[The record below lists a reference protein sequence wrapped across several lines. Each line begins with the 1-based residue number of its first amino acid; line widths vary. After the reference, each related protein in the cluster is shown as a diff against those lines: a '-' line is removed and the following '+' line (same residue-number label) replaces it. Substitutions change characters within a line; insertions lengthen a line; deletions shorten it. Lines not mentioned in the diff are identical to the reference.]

1 MSILSAPTK
10 SVIMGGL
17 FLVVPLIVMIII
29 GKNAIEILSP
39 LGKNIGHRIGVS
51 SIFGKATLTIICL
64 LLLLFFCYLAGL
76 LLRYSMVSK
85 FGDSVEEKIYL
96 FFPQLQILKYKIA
109 GESSMKSVWTPIL
122 MKEENHY
129 VLVFVTCSLDEPVL
143 SIFVPECP
151 RLDSGEI
158 RYMKKEDCVYE
169 LISMKQAMDAVVSF
183 GKKGNLKKEIERRI
197 NKENNP

>member
-10 SVIMGGL
+10 SVILGGL
-17 FLVVPLIVMIII
+17 FLIVPLIVMIII

-51 SIFGKATLTIICL
+51 SVFGKATLSIICL
-64 LLLLFFCYLAGL
+64 FLLFFFCYLAGL

-85 FGDSVEEKIYL
+85 FGDSVEEKIFL

-122 MKEENHY
+122 MKEESHY
-129 VLVFVTCSLDEPVL
+129 VLVFVTCGLDEPVL

-158 RYMKKEDCVYE
+158 RFMKNEDCVYE
-169 LISMKQAMDAVVSF
+169 QISMKQAMDAVLSF
-183 GKKGNLKKEIERRI
+183 GKKGNLKKEMERVLR
-197 NKENNP
+197 EQNNP